1 MKFNGTTILLIIILV
16 VLFLLVFFN
25 LVSFFLDFARE
36 LRYINMEI
44 ERTTGN
50 EQLLWMKRRRRLWLS
65 LIHFIPLHD
74 DEED

>member
-1 MKFNGTTILLIIILV
+1 MKFNGTTILLVIILV
-16 VLFLLVFFN
+16 VLFLLVFIN

-65 LIHFIPLHD
+65 LIPFIPLHD